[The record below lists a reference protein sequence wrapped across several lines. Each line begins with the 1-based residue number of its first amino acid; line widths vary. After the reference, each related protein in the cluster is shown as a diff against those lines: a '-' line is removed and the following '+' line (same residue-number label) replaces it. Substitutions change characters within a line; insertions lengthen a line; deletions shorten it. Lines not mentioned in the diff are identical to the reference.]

1 MTDRP
6 IYGRWPSPSDARR
19 SLALDAAMLGV
30 SALPATTRARL
41 LWHKW
46 RAAAAIVRGRSYAI
60 GISKRTFEVRSMS
73 DLGTFQATI
82 VDVYEEL
89 VVTGVL
95 ADARFVVDVG
105 ANIGQWTSA
114 VKLFAPDVEVLSI
127 EPDPDI
133 FERLESNVGSLAGV
147 TCRCLAAGAS
157 SEPATLYRHEL
168 SLMST
173 LHPGTAGYDET
184 NTVAVSMDTL
194 DHLVDRPID
203 LLKIDVEGAE
213 LDVLTGAA
221 ATLDTTRF
229 LVVELSLGRAA
240 VGSALE
246 TLDHVRR
253 CAPTARIVML
263 GRPMGG
269 SAVPDCQD
277 ALIELHPV
285 T

>member
-1 MTDRP
+1 MTKRP
-6 IYGRWPSPSDARR
+6 IYGSWPRLNDARR
-19 SLALDAAMLGV
+19 SLALDAALLGV
-30 SALPATTRARL
+30 SALPAPVRARL
-41 LWHKW
+41 LWQKW
-46 RAAAAIVRGRSYAI
+46 RAAAAIVRHRPCAI
-60 GISKRTFEVRSMS
+60 RLGNRTFEVRSMS

-82 VDVYEEL
+82 VDVYTEL
-89 VVTGVL
+89 VLTGVL

-114 VKLFAPDVEVLSI
+114 VKMFAPDIEILSI
-127 EPDPDI
+127 EPDPDV
-133 FERLESNVGSLAGV
+133 FSRLQANVGTLEGV

-157 SEPATLYRHEL
+157 SESATLYRHEL

-173 LHPGTAGYDET
+173 LHPGSVGYDQT
-184 NTVAVSMDTL
+184 NTVAVDVDTL
-194 DHLVDRPID
+194 DHLVDRPVD

-213 LDVLTGAA
+213 FDVLAGAV
-221 ATLDTTRF
+221 ATLSTTRF

-246 TLDHVRR
+246 TLEHVRR
-253 CAPTARIVML
+253 CAPAARIVML

-269 SAVPDCQD
+269 SALPDCQD

-285 T
+285 P

>member
-1 MTDRP
+1 MTRRP
-6 IYGRWPSPSDARR
+6 IYGSWPRLNDARR
-19 SLALDAAMLGV
+19 SLVLDAALLGV
-30 SALPATTRARL
+30 SGLPFAIRARL
-41 LWHKW
+41 LAQKW
-46 RAAAAIVRGRSYAI
+46 RAAAAIVRHRPYAI
-60 GISKRTFEVRSMS
+60 RLGDRTFEVRSMS

-82 VDVYEEL
+82 VDVYTEL

-95 ADARFVVDVG
+95 AEAHYIVDVG

-127 EPDPDI
+127 EPDPDV
-133 FERLESNVGSLAGV
+133 FARLAANVGALDGV

-173 LHPGTAGYDET
+173 LHPGQVGYDEA
-184 NTVAVSMDTL
+184 NTVAVDVDTL
-194 DHLVDRPID
+194 DHLIDRPVD

-213 LDVLTGAA
+213 LDVLEGAVT
-221 ATLDTTRF
+221 TLGATRF
-229 LVVELSLGRAA
+229 LVVELSLARAA

-246 TLDHVRR
+246 TLELIRG
-253 CAPTARIVML
+253 CAPSARIMMV

-269 SAVPDCQD
+269 SALPDCQD
-277 ALIELHPV
+277 ALIELHPLA
-285 T
+285 